1 MISYDPGDWGIGFI
15 WSLKGSVFGRSIW
28 LAIPNGLMAAMLSV
42 YLARYEQP
50 WLVTDGVKMVWGSFT
65 FVLGF
70 LLVFRNGQ
78 AYSRFR
84 QGAKLMNKMTAC
96 WLEAA
101 TSFVVFCS
109 DEEGKQDKVEH
120 FLQLMIRLFS
130 MLHCSAIQEVA
141 DLEDDSQDIL
151 SPDGIDPASMEY
163 LMQVD
168 NKMEVL
174 LHWIRDLCV
183 TAARDKILTAPPPIL
198 SRGIQELSLGQVAL
212 FDVKKITE
220 IPFPFPY
227 AQVLS
232 SLIIVH
238 SVITPVIASQACEGW
253 FWSATV
259 CFLVSFSTWSL
270 LYIALEIDQPFG
282 DDANDLPLREFQ
294 QEFNEHLKKMILPE
308 VRYPPKFALDS
319 SNDHPRIVGSD
330 KFWGPEEESTKTDH
344 RYGALS

>member
-1 MISYDPGDWGIGFI
+1 MISYDTGEWGVAFI
-15 WSLKGSVFGRSIW
+15 WSLKGSVFGKSIW

-50 WLVTDGVKMVWGSFT
+50 WLVTDGVKAVWGSFT

-84 QGAKLMNKMTAC
+84 QGAKLMNKVTAC

-120 FLQLMIRLFS
+120 FLQLLIRLFS
-130 MLHCSAIQEVA
+130 MLHCSGIQEVA

-174 LHWIRDLCV
+174 IHWIRDLCAS
-183 TAARDKILTAPPPIL
+183 AARDKILTAPPPIL

-212 FDVKKITE
+212 FDVKKITD

-238 SVITPVIASQACEGW
+238 SVITPVIASQACENW
-253 FWSATV
+253 FWAATV

-282 DDANDLPLREFQ
+282 DDANDLPLREIQ
-294 QEFNEHLKKMILPE
+294 REFNEHLKKMILPE

-319 SNDHPRIVGSD
+319 SNDYPHIVGSD
-330 KFWGPEEESTKTDH
+330 KIWISREEWPK
-344 RYGALS
+344 YGALD

>member
-50 WLVTDGVKMVWGSFT
+50 WLVTDGVKAVWGSFT

-253 FWSATV
+253 FWAATV

-282 DDANDLPLREFQ
+282 DDANDLPLRQMQ

-319 SNDHPRIVGSD
+319 SNDYPHIVGSD
-330 KFWGPEEESTKTDH
+330 KIWVSTEEWPK
-344 RYGALS
+344 YGALD